1 MCGTSSPAAG
11 IRLNVIVM
19 PGIPAPPRNSAHSD
33 HRNAALTPTL
43 ISVSIVAAPWRRL
56 VTAARWNGH
65 APHTTTGAARVNDAH
80 CQ

>member
-19 PGIPAPPRNSAHSD
+19 PGIPAPPRNNAHSD

-43 ISVSIVAAPWRRL
+43 IRVSIVAAPWRRL
-56 VTAARWNGH
+56 VTAARWNGQ
-65 APHTTTGAARVNDAH
+65 APHTTTGAASVSDAH